1 MLNVLKKVAPSL
13 LRAQL
18 TDFMS
23 VCPAVAAR
31 GSSRSSSRILTA
43 NVVSGPRCCRA
54 QTSGTKRYLSENYT
68 ESSIS
73 NSSVDAF
80 QKESH
85 VTDNDSKRSK

>member
-1 MLNVLKKVAPSL
+1 MLNILSHCRKVAPSL

-18 TDFMS
+18 TDFIS

-31 GSSRSSSRILTA
+31 GYSRSSFGILTA
-43 NVVSGPRCCRA
+43 NVVSGPRCCGA
-54 QTSGTKRYLSENYT
+54 QSRYHSQNYT

-73 NSSVDAF
+73 NSSADAF

-85 VTDNDSKRSK
+85 VTDNDSNQSK